1 MNGGAPPWDGIRY
14 LRNIFTGVGGRK
26 RFVFEML
33 KLEILIRREAPAMV
47 EYKLDIENIAS
58 ASCEGGAE
66 GHHPVCQTEGGSS
79 RIPKEA

>member
-1 MNGGAPPWDGIRY
+1 
-14 LRNIFTGVGGRK
+14 
-26 RFVFEML
+26 ML